1 MAALVLLLC
10 SLATSLLILTLKSRA
25 LNEAQQRLQGR
36 PQRRRAPSARIAQS
50 PAGGAA
56 RLQVCGGLLLLG
68 GHLMAMLL
76 RTDRSRLAE
85 PAGLAGEAAVPLV
98 LGLLLVALPGL
109 RPATFERHR
118 TLLVGA
124 ARVAVFMASDV
135 RNPRGLLFIFQRP
148 PAPGILRDTWQLLLG
163 SRVVAIFCTAV
174 ACPLPLIPHLLVSA
188 FALQRCR
195 VADYICSCPLLQH
208 PVWRRRIA
216 AVHSSI
222 HKLPLLVPDRGPLA
236 CAAQGPAGP
245 SGFPLEGVPALDCRV
260 FLTFVMLLGGLV
272 APTLLMARVQGPQ
285 CWAAAGTADEADEAG
300 TAGGASQG
308 PRRTADS
315 GGSGADGS
323 GSRGSSDADTGGD
336 GSMRQGRSNKRCG
349 ARLCAAARAA
359 ISAAAC
365 CLRWA
370 ACEAGSILH
379 HLCELLL
386 GASGGVLAAAA
397 WWMLVSLLWV
407 TALLLEGASPGA
419 ADAT

>member
-135 RNPRGLLFIFQRP
+135 RNPRGLLFIFQAR
-148 PAPGILRDTWQLLLG
+148 AAWGVALG
-163 SRVVAIFCTAV
+163 VGT
-174 ACPLPLIPHLLVSA
+174 
-188 FALQRCR
+188 
-195 VADYICSCPLLQH
+195 
-208 PVWRRRIA
+208 
-216 AVHSSI
+216 
-222 HKLPLLVPDRGPLA
+222 
-236 CAAQGPAGP
+236 
-245 SGFPLEGVPALDCRV
+245 
-260 FLTFVMLLGGLV
+260 
-272 APTLLMARVQGPQ
+272 
-285 CWAAAGTADEADEAG
+285 AAG
-300 TAGGASQG
+300 AGGAPGVSVPPAMADPIKALPAPHG
-308 PRRTADS
+308 AIHSAIEGRRA
-315 GGSGADGS
+315 GGQAGGTPKRKCVHRTRSPACRGRRRRAS
-323 GSRGSSDADTGGD
+323 CATRGSCCSVRQAGRGLLAPWRPPQGRVGHMLAWQRATCAGLGGNWLQTRAAAIPAPCRLACGRHFLHRRGMPPAAHPAPARLRFRPPSKCPAHVPWPAMPLSPESPPVSDAC
-336 GSMRQGRSNKRCG
+336 M
-349 ARLCAAARAA
+349 
-359 ISAAAC
+359 
-365 CLRWA
+365 
-370 ACEAGSILH
+370 
-379 HLCELLL
+379 
-386 GASGGVLAAAA
+386 
-397 WWMLVSLLWV
+397 
-407 TALLLEGASPGA
+407 
-419 ADAT
+419 

>member
-1 MAALVLLLC
+1 M
-10 SLATSLLILTLKSRA
+10 
-25 LNEAQQRLQGR
+25 Q
-36 PQRRRAPSARIAQS
+36 
-50 PAGGAA
+50 
-56 RLQVCGGLLLLG
+56 
-68 GHLMAMLL
+68 
-76 RTDRSRLAE
+76 
-85 PAGLAGEAAVPLV
+85 
-98 LGLLLVALPGL
+98 
-109 RPATFERHR
+109 
-118 TLLVGA
+118 
-124 ARVAVFMASDV
+124 ARVWSPFSAPPWHAPCRSSRTCSSPLSPSKQV
-135 RNPRGLLFIFQRP
+135 PR
-148 PAPGILRDTWQLLLG
+148 
-163 SRVVAIFCTAV
+163 SCAV
-174 ACPLPLIPHLLVSA
+174 ACHASEPGVATCQRRLHVEPPCCCTRPCCQDTPAVELAGGQQLEAGRAAACTCTEQEGIAASQADTLAAPVSPCSA
-188 FALQRCR
+188 AAWPTTSAAVRCCSTPCGAAASQRCTAAYTR
-195 VADYICSCPLLQH
+195 RAAFGRGGRGCWGPAGCTAWRTGLGGLVCSLPPEPRFCSPASSPPLQ
-208 PVWRRRIA
+208 
-216 AVHSSI
+216 
-222 HKLPLLVPDRGPLA
+222 LPLLVPDRGPLA